1 MVSDETYSLKW
12 GKFESAAME
21 TLKSLHSNEDFA
33 DVTLA
38 CQDDHQIKSHKVIL
52 AAASPFFQRSKYDMF
67 SNNFSKS
74 NMKQDF
80 SA

>member
-12 GKFESAAME
+12 GKFESVAME

-38 CQDDHQIKSHKVIL
+38 CQDDQQIKSHKVIL
-52 AAASPFFQRSKYDMF
+52 AAASPFFQRSKYNMF
-67 SNNFSKS
+67 SSNF
-74 NMKQDF
+74 
-80 SA
+80 